1 MDKTHFIA
9 FDLGATSGRCILGS
23 LSETGLELK
32 ELYRFPNRI
41 LHIGDR
47 FFWNIFSL
55 YEHILDGLKAAS
67 KENVHITSIGIDTWG
82 VDIVCIGKDGD
93 ILGLPRSYRDP
104 YTENIPEEFFCISF
118 SYLTP
123 FRICLP
129 DKRLQNTP
137 SHPHPDS

>member
-67 KENVHITSIGIDTWG
+67 KENVHISPPSGYRRSG
-82 VDIVCIGKDGD
+82 SPALSGRP
-93 ILGLPRSYRDP
+93 PRIAP
-104 YTENIPEEFFCISF
+104 
-118 SYLTP
+118 
-123 FRICLP
+123 
-129 DKRLQNTP
+129 
-137 SHPHPDS
+137 